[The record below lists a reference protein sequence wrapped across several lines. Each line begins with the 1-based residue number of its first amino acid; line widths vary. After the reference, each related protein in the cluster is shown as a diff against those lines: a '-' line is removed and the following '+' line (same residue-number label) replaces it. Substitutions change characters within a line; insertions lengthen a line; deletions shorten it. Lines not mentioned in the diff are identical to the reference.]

1 MTTPPNARFQDALAF
16 TRSIGD
22 LHLQTRRVTCKP
34 DACVLDLKQM
44 FAARAAE
51 KTWVHGTPALLMVCS
66 DGIWDNWKFSDI
78 VSHFAETEQAYMTPC
93 TTATGV
99 SVLALMAKLIWTG
112 LSKGLMQT
120 Q

>member
-1 MTTPPNARFQDALAF
+1 
-16 TRSIGD
+16 
-22 LHLQTRRVTCKP
+22 
-34 DACVLDLKQM
+34 M

-51 KTWVHGTPALLMVCS
+51 KTWVPGTPALLMVCS

-99 SVLALMAKLIWTG
+99 SGAGADGKVDLDGIVQGADADTVNLISRFMDVNKAEAHKNFG
-112 LSKGLMQT
+112 NSADNMSAVVCSIFPSI
-120 Q
+120 